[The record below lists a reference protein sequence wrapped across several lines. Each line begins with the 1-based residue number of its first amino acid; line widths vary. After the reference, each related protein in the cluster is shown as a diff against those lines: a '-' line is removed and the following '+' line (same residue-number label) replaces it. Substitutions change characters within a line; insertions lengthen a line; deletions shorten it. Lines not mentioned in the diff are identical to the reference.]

1 MALEIGKTYYIK
13 NVATGKYLNVYGTD
27 TVANSRNVN
36 TYAKEDCLAQKWTV
50 GLYGSGAR
58 VYTAINSAYALNINT
73 SNNNCTMYL
82 AASNSE
88 ADSVVDFLTVSA
100 SNNQYR
106 IKMIAHNKF
115 LSVTTS
121 DSNAYWASSAD
132 SYSLWQLEEVNSSSS
147 IVTTAPSALVNQ
159 TFFVKNFNTGYNL
172 NVSGYDTVEDERNV
186 NVYSKE
192 NCLAQKWIVRQKS
205 DGAKLCTAINEAYAL
220 NINRNTNNCSMY
232 TESTNDSDD
241 CVLEFIP
248 YTDATVTAAD
258 RVYKIKMANHNRY
271 LDPDAV
277 GDNVNVSWRES
288 PAYPLWQ
295 FVTEA
300 DMFPTA
306 PAAPS
311 KIVGSTF
318 AIKAYGT
325 NYNLNVHGS
334 DTVADERNV
343 TIYSKEDCLAQRWVV
358 KNTATGPKL
367 YTKINENFALN
378 IYTLDNNC
386 TMHTDSV
393 DNDNDSILEFVEVA
407 DMLYRIKLF
416 NHNKY
421 LCISGTAGDGANVVW
436 AEGASSANL
445 WEFIPEDTMFP
456 AAAAAPSA
464 IVGQTFFIKN
474 FQTGY
479 NLNVHGTD
487 TVANGRNVN
496 VYSKENCLA
505 QKWQVIQTAKGP
517 KIITAIDP
525 TFALNI
531 YSEDNPNCTMYKAD
545 VSARDTVLVFEPYT
559 DSQVTAADKV
569 YMIKLFHHGKYLT
582 TEGVGS
588 GYNVKWSEEPIYP
601 LWQFVAEEEMF
612 PVAASAPEEIADKV
626 FFIQNVNTGYYLN
639 VHGTD
644 TVANTRNVNVYA
656 KEDVQAQRWIIRNK
670 SGGPKLVTKINETFA
685 VNIYANDNNCTM
697 YTEAG
702 NDIDSVL
709 QFIPYTDEQTVASE
723 NIYRIKMH
731 YHNCYLTVANR
742 NIGSN
747 AYWAAVDT
755 EPYAL
760 WKLIP
765 ESEMTFETTTP
776 TEADSPLVTSFIPA
790 ASSNYMVGRNG
801 RQISEI
807 TIHHMAGN
815 MSVQRLGAMWQD
827 STRGASSHYGVHG
840 KQIGQY
846 VNECDTAYTN
856 GGSVIDPDAES
867 SNFRAVTIETANIGT
882 SDDNWPVSDDT
893 LDTLVDLVADIARR
907 NSLGTLVPGENLT
920 WHSMYAYTECP
931 GNYLRSKMQEIADRA
946 NEINVAYI
954 SGRVYL
960 RKHNT
965 DKFFSVD
972 ENSHVILVDKDK
984 AKPWLLKS
992 SGDKTC
998 VCDFNNPALKI
1009 NVATDETTL
1018 ILSEG
1023 ESDVYASFLTEDT
1036 FNICYDT
1043 SASNYAVRT
1052 NIITKLFSAIGS
1064 FFGLS
1069 DSGESDSVD
1078 VVTDVNEEIDT
1089 VISDIPNELKN
1100 RVVKIKHKVT
1110 GKYLTYTE
1118 ENGEYTNGYGKTV
1131 RLMDKV
1137 SDNSDLSQIWK
1148 ITMFGDDMYCLTTY
1162 ADVNHSL
1169 EIATDNNICVASNP
1183 GMYIPNSRTIS
1194 VEKKASD
1201 EYIIQFP
1208 SVEKNCAYYIEENVS
1223 ADIVCG
1229 SSIDN
1234 YNENALWII
1243 EDPDPVTKNNWL
1255 RLYFNPTSEN
1265 GDWRAIPSV
1274 NSFDAPD
1281 GFTYSFNNR
1290 NEWFGWENPYGND
1303 KINPNV
1309 FDVYTPVIDSN
1320 VPGAYEDGDGNYWV
1334 AVGPKVPFKDY
1345 EYGDSDPNLN
1355 TKFYNVGKLDAVVSD
1370 SIGNWYYIP
1379 CVIGDIKGHSYHNG
1393 IVQTWW
1399 SYTPRTNEE
1408 KQEFLKDVT
1417 DEVIRNEYSDG
1428 TFTADP
1434 TRTKDFNGVP
1444 CIEFIGPLSGKTSGI
1459 SDYKIEHILFYPNTV
1474 L

>member
-1 MALEIGKTYYIK
+1 MALVIGKTYYIK

-73 SNNNCTMYL
+73 SNNNCTMYS

-121 DSNAYWASSAD
+121 NSNAYWASSAD

-147 IVTTAPSALVNQ
+147 VVTTAPSALVNQ

-288 PAYPLWQ
+288 PVYPLWQ

-421 LCISGTAGDGANVVW
+421 LCISGTAGDGVNVVW

-479 NLNVHGTD
+479 NLNVHGSD
-487 TVANGRNVN
+487 TVANSRNVN

-505 QKWQVIQTAKGP
+505 QKWQVIQTDKGP

-531 YSEDNPNCTMYKAD
+531 YSETNPNCTMYKAD
-545 VSARDTVLVFEPYT
+545 ESARDTVLVFEPYT
-559 DSQVTAADKV
+559 DAQVTAADKV
-569 YMIKLFHHGKYLT
+569 YRIKMFHHGKYLT

-588 GYNVKWSEEPIYP
+588 SYNVKWSEEPIYP
-601 LWQFVAEEEMF
+601 LWQFVTEEDMF
-612 PVAASAPEEIADKV
+612 PPAGNAPQSIIDKT
-626 FFIQNVNTGYYLN
+626 FFLQNVNTGYFLN
-639 VHGTD
+639 INGNE
-644 TVANTRNVNVYA
+644 TVSNTAQVNVYA
-656 KEDVQAQRWIIRNK
+656 KENVQAQRWVIRNTAA
-670 SGGPKLVTKINETFA
+670 GPKIFTKLNENFA
-685 VNIYANDNNCTM
+685 LNIYAKDNNCTM
-697 YTEAG
+697 YDADVSDT
-702 NDIDSVL
+702 DTVL
-709 QFIPYTDEQTVASE
+709 EVIPYSAEE

-731 YHNCYLTVANR
+731 YHGKYLNVSGVGIGATCYWTTN
-742 NIGSN
+742 
-747 AYWAAVDT
+747 DT
-755 EPYAL
+755 TTSTL
-760 WKLIP
+760 WRLIP
-765 ESEMTFETTTP
+765 ESEMTFEGSTETDTT
-776 TEADSPLVTSFIPA
+776 ADSPLVKADRFLAMPIGT
-790 ASSNYMVGRNG
+790 YMVGRDG
-801 RQISEI
+801 IDISEI
-807 TIHHMAGN
+807 TIHHTAT
-815 MSVQRLGAMWQD
+815 VVD
-827 STRGASSHYGVHG
+827 SIEEIYTSWINSGRAVSSHYCV
-840 KQIGQY
+840 KDNDIVQF
-846 VNECDTAYTN
+846 VKECNTAYTN
-856 GGSVIDPDAES
+856 GGDLWDPTDTHY
-867 SNFRAVTIETANIGT
+867 NHRAITIETCNSGGESAG
-882 SDDNWPVSDDT
+882 WPVSDYSFET
-893 LDTLVDLVADIARR
+893 LIMLVADIARR
-907 NSLGTLVPGENLT
+907 NNL
-920 WHSMYAYTECP
+920 
-931 GNYLRSKMQEIADRA
+931 
-946 NEINVAYI
+946 
-954 SGRVYL
+954 
-960 RKHNT
+960 
-965 DKFFSVD
+965 
-972 ENSHVILVDKDK
+972 
-984 AKPWLLKS
+984 
-992 SGDKTC
+992 
-998 VCDFNNPALKI
+998 
-1009 NVATDETTL
+1009 
-1018 ILSEG
+1018 
-1023 ESDVYASFLTEDT
+1023 
-1036 FNICYDT
+1036 
-1043 SASNYAVRT
+1043 
-1052 NIITKLFSAIGS
+1052 
-1064 FFGLS
+1064 
-1069 DSGESDSVD
+1069 
-1078 VVTDVNEEIDT
+1078 
-1089 VISDIPNELKN
+1089 
-1100 RVVKIKHKVT
+1100 
-1110 GKYLTYTE
+1110 
-1118 ENGEYTNGYGKTV
+1118 
-1131 RLMDKV
+1131 
-1137 SDNSDLSQIWK
+1137 
-1148 ITMFGDDMYCLTTY
+1148 
-1162 ADVNHSL
+1162 
-1169 EIATDNNICVASNP
+1169 
-1183 GMYIPNSRTIS
+1183 
-1194 VEKKASD
+1194 
-1201 EYIIQFP
+1201 
-1208 SVEKNCAYYIEENVS
+1208 
-1223 ADIVCG
+1223 
-1229 SSIDN
+1229 
-1234 YNENALWII
+1234 
-1243 EDPDPVTKNNWL
+1243 
-1255 RLYFNPTSEN
+1255 
-1265 GDWRAIPSV
+1265 
-1274 NSFDAPD
+1274 
-1281 GFTYSFNNR
+1281 
-1290 NEWFGWENPYGND
+1290 
-1303 KINPNV
+1303 
-1309 FDVYTPVIDSN
+1309 
-1320 VPGAYEDGDGNYWV
+1320 
-1334 AVGPKVPFKDY
+1334 
-1345 EYGDSDPNLN
+1345 
-1355 TKFYNVGKLDAVVSD
+1355 GKLVV
-1370 SIGNWYYIP
+1370 GQNL
-1379 CVIGDIKGHSYHNG
+1379 KGHSHHAN
-1393 IVQTWW
+1393 TLC
-1399 SYTPRTNEE
+1399 P
-1408 KQEFLKDVT
+1408 
-1417 DEVIRNEYSDG
+1417 
-1428 TFTADP
+1428 
-1434 TRTKDFNGVP
+1434 
-1444 CIEFIGPLSGKTSGI
+1444 GPYLAP
-1459 SDYKIEHILFYPNTV
+1459 ILYINMLYNILIYWV
-1474 L
+1474 S